1 MHAHNLS
8 VHREDLYKMWFTIC
22 CRCKLF
28 YQRDGKW
35 NEKGV
40 GFLHLKKP
48 DGKAQLV
55 VRADTNLG
63 ILSTWIMCGCT
74 YVTLMTCTFNVVS
87 GKVINLALNLY
98 NAVFSIFKNDLQLTS
113 GEFFLT
119 TMKYYYNQQIF
130 HSLLMK
136 VLNNLISGN
145 ILLNIS
151 LSPSIPLKR
160 QGTNNVYMMCVPNP
174 KISPKDEENKPAAML
189 VRVKNAEAADELLEK
204 MEDLRKEWS

>member
-1 MHAHNLS
+1 
-8 VHREDLYKMWFTIC
+8 MWFTIC

-87 GKVINLALNLY
+87 GKVINLAIKL
-98 NAVFSIFKNDLQLTS
+98 FSTC
-113 GEFFLT
+113 
-119 TMKYYYNQQIF
+119 TMQF
-130 HSLLMK
+130 
-136 VLNNLISGN
+136 
-145 ILLNIS
+145 
-151 LSPSIPLKR
+151 SPSLKMIYNL
-160 QGTNNVYMMCVPNP
+160 QVENFFKQQWNTIITNRSFIVCWW
-174 KISPKDEENKPAAML
+174 KFLIIWFQEIFCWISACHHL
-189 VRVKNAEAADELLEK
+189 FL
-204 MEDLRKEWS
+204 

>member
-1 MHAHNLS
+1 M
-8 VHREDLYKMWFTIC
+8 F
-22 CRCKLF
+22 
-28 YQRDGKW
+28 
-35 NEKGV
+35 
-40 GFLHLKKP
+40 
-48 DGKAQLV
+48 
-55 VRADTNLG
+55 
-63 ILSTWIMCGCT
+63 
-74 YVTLMTCTFNVVS
+74 
-87 GKVINLALNLY
+87 NLY

-204 MEDLRKEWS
+204 MEDLRKE

>member
-1 MHAHNLS
+1 MHLHNFS